1 MHKPGFLTS
10 KTLSAMGRP
19 KRLYPLGKYRL
30 RIRGTVDNNKPYLV
44 ELEYTWNRQIV
55 RKGMNIFVKVGDW
68 NEKLNKGRGG
78 VKSSYGPEANR
89 INGVLLNR
97 VDKIDGLLA
106 EYSQK
111 YPGQITAQL
120 INDFLADKPVIR
132 EDKGKDF
139 VEFAI
144 ERLNSDYS
152 RNRIGRSRYMNGKSG
167 MNMFQEFLR
176 STKRGTYKPDSIYV
190 GEISVELVDE
200 YITWRRE
207 IKKNSDATINHSL
220 TPILKACAY
229 ATELRMIDVAINAR
243 IQDMRIAP
251 KVSLSI
257 DENEFDGKSLTQDE
271 FLKLLEFYKKDTEPR
286 RKEFIE
292 MFLFAFHAC
301 GLRVVDVMTLQ
312 WGHLDFEKKELRKV
326 MVKTNKRH
334 VIPLSDSAI
343 EILRKWKEKRPDSKY
358 VFDLVKDDLD
368 IDDEEELYRA
378 RNSATKC
385 INQSLNVVGEKL
397 ELKFSLTMHVARHTF
412 AVLALNKGL
421 SMTVVSRLLGHASTD
436 VTEKVYAKFL
446 PETLSAEMGRLSP
459 DLVIFKMPTA

>member
-1 MHKPGFLTS
+1 M
-10 KTLSAMGRP
+10 
-19 KRLYPLGKYRL
+19 GKYRL

-97 VDKIDGLLA
+97 VDRIDGLLA

-111 YPGQITAQL
+111 FPNQITVQL

-139 VEFAI
+139 VEFAL
-144 ERLNSDYS
+144 ERLDSDYS

-176 STKRGTYKPDSIYV
+176 STKRGTYKNDSIYV

-207 IKKNSDATINHSL
+207 VKQNSDATINHSL

-257 DENEFDGKSLTQDE
+257 DEKEFDGKSLSQEE
-271 FLKLLEFYKKDTEPR
+271 FLKLLEFYKNDTEPR

-312 WGHLDFEKKELRKV
+312 WGHLDFDKKELRKV

-334 VIPLSDSAI
+334 VIPLSQSAI
-343 EILRKWKEKRPDSKY
+343 EILKKWKEKRPETKY
-358 VFDLVKDDLD
+358 VFDLVKENLD
-368 IDDEEELYRA
+368 IDNEEELYRA

-397 ELKFSLTMHVARHTF
+397 ELNFSLTMHVARHTF

-459 DLVIFKMPTA
+459 DLVIFKMPQV

>member
-1 MHKPGFLTS
+1 
-10 KTLSAMGRP
+10 MGRP

-30 RIRGTVDNNKPYLV
+30 RTRGVIDPVKPYLV

-78 VKSSYGPEANR
+78 VKASYGPEANR
-89 INGVLLNR
+89 INALLLNR

-106 EYSQK
+106 EYSQRN
-111 YPGQITAQL
+111 PNQITAQL
-120 INDFLADKPVIR
+120 INDFLSDKPVIR
-132 EDKGKDF
+132 QDKGKDF
-139 VEFAI
+139 IEFAT
-144 ERLNSDYS
+144 ERLDSDYS

-167 MNMFQEFLR
+167 LNIFQTFLR
-176 STKRGTYKPDSIYV
+176 ATKKGTYKTDSIYV

-200 YITWRRE
+200 YITWRRDV
-207 IKKNSDATINHSL
+207 KLNSDATINHSL

-229 ATELRMIDVAINAR
+229 AAELKMIDPSINAR
-243 IQDMRIAP
+243 LQDMRIAP
-251 KVSLSI
+251 KISLAI
-257 DENEFDGKSLTQDE
+257 DESEFDGKSLTQEE
-271 FLKLLEFYKKDTEPR
+271 FGKLLKFYESDKETR

-292 MFLFAFHAC
+292 MFIFAFHAC

-312 WGHLDFEKKELRKV
+312 WGHIDFEKKELRKV

-334 VIPLSDSAI
+334 VIPLSTPAI
-343 EILRKWKEKRPDSKY
+343 EILKKWKDKRPDSKY

-368 IDDEEELYRA
+368 IDNDESLYRA

-397 ELKFSLTMHVARHTF
+397 NLKFSLTMHVARHTF

-436 VTEKVYAKFL
+436 ITEKVYAKFL
-446 PETLSAEMGRLSP
+446 PETLSLEMERLNSELDVYKLP
-459 DLVIFKMPTA
+459 

>member
-1 MHKPGFLTS
+1 
-10 KTLSAMGRP
+10 MGSP

-30 RIRGTVDNNKPYLV
+30 RIRGVVDNNKPYLV

-97 VDKIDGLLA
+97 VDRIDGLLA

-111 YPGQITAQL
+111 FPNQITTQL

-176 STKRGTYKPDSIYV
+176 STKRGTYKPDSIYI
-190 GEISVELVDE
+190 GEISVELIDE
-200 YITWRRE
+200 YITWRRD
-207 IKKNSDATINHSL
+207 IKKNGDATINHSL

-229 ATELRMIDVAINAR
+229 ATELRMIDVAINTR

-257 DENEFDGKSLTQDE
+257 DEKEFDGKSLTQDE
-271 FLKLLEFYKKDTEPR
+271 FLKLLEFYKNDKEPR

-301 GLRVVDVMTLQ
+301 GLRIVDVMTLQ
-312 WGHLDFEKKELRKV
+312 WGHLDLEKKELRKV

-358 VFDLVKDDLD
+358 VFNLVKDDLD

-446 PETLSAEMGRLSP
+446 PETLSAEMGRLRP
-459 DLVIFKMPTA
+459 DLIIYKMPTA

>member
-1 MHKPGFLTS
+1 
-10 KTLSAMGRP
+10 MGRP

-30 RIRGTVDNNKPYLV
+30 RTRGVIDPVKPYLV

-78 VKSSYGPEANR
+78 VKASYGPEANR
-89 INGVLLNR
+89 INALLLNR

-106 EYSQK
+106 EYSQRN
-111 YPGQITAQL
+111 PNQITAQL
-120 INDFLADKPVIR
+120 INDFLSDKPVIR
-132 EDKGKDF
+132 QDKGKDF
-139 VEFAI
+139 IEFAT
-144 ERLNSDYS
+144 ERLDSDYS

-167 MNMFQEFLR
+167 LNIFQTFLR
-176 STKRGTYKPDSIYV
+176 ATKKGTYKTDSIYV

-200 YITWRRE
+200 YITWRRDV
-207 IKKNSDATINHSL
+207 KLNSDATINHSL

-229 ATELRMIDVAINAR
+229 AAELKMIDPSINAR
-243 IQDMRIAP
+243 LQDMRIAP
-251 KVSLSI
+251 KISLAI
-257 DENEFDGKSLTQDE
+257 DESEFDGKSLTQEE
-271 FLKLLEFYKKDTEPR
+271 FGKLLKFYESDKETR

-292 MFLFAFHAC
+292 MFIFAFHAC

-312 WGHLDFEKKELRKV
+312 WGHIDFEKKELRKV

-334 VIPLSDSAI
+334 VIPLSTPAI
-343 EILRKWKEKRPDSKY
+343 EILKKWKDKRPDSKY

-368 IDDEEELYRA
+368 IDNDESLYRA

-397 ELKFSLTMHVARHTF
+397 NLKFSLTMHVARHTF

-421 SMTVVSRLLGHASTD
+421 SMAVVSRLLGHASTD
-436 VTEKVYAKFL
+436 ITEKVYAKFL
-446 PETLSAEMGRLSP
+446 PETLSLEMERLNSELDVYKLP
-459 DLVIFKMPTA
+459 

>member
-1 MHKPGFLTS
+1 
-10 KTLSAMGRP
+10 MGRP

-271 FLKLLEFYKKDTEPR
+271 FLKFLEFYKKDTEPR

-397 ELKFSLTMHVARHTF
+397 ELKFSLTMHQAKHF
-412 AVLALNKGL
+412 KL
-421 SMTVVSRLLGHASTD
+421 S
-436 VTEKVYAKFL
+436 
-446 PETLSAEMGRLSP
+446 LSLKMSNLQ
-459 DLVIFKMPTA
+459 DLVA

>member
-1 MHKPGFLTS
+1 
-10 KTLSAMGRP
+10 MGRP

-30 RIRGTVDNNKPYLV
+30 RIRGAVDNNKPYLV

-97 VDKIDGLLA
+97 VDRIDGLLA

-111 YPGQITAQL
+111 FPNQITPQL
-120 INDFLADKPVIR
+120 INAFLADKPVIR

-176 STKRGTYKPDSIYV
+176 STKRGTYKPDSIYI
-190 GEISVELVDE
+190 GEISVELIDE
-200 YITWRRE
+200 YITWRRD
-207 IKKNSDATINHSL
+207 IKKNGDATINHSL

-229 ATELRMIDVAINAR
+229 ATELRMIDVAINTR

-257 DENEFDGKSLTQDE
+257 DEKEFDGKSLTQDE
-271 FLKLLEFYKKDTEPR
+271 FLKLLEFYKNDKEPR

-301 GLRVVDVMTLQ
+301 GLRIVDVMTLQ
-312 WGHLDFEKKELRKV
+312 WGHLDLEKKELRKV

-358 VFDLVKDDLD
+358 VFNLVKDDLD

-446 PETLSAEMGRLSP
+446 PETLSAEMGRLRP
-459 DLVIFKMPTA
+459 DLIIYKMPTA

>member
-1 MHKPGFLTS
+1 
-10 KTLSAMGRP
+10 MGRP

-30 RIRGTVDNNKPYLV
+30 RIRGAVDNNKPYLV

-97 VDKIDGLLA
+97 VDRIDGLLA

-111 YPGQITAQL
+111 FPNQITTQL

-176 STKRGTYKPDSIYV
+176 STKRGTYKPDSIYI
-190 GEISVELVDE
+190 GEISVELIDE
-200 YITWRRE
+200 YITWRRD
-207 IKKNSDATINHSL
+207 IKKNGDATINHSL

-229 ATELRMIDVAINAR
+229 ATELRMIDVAINTR

-251 KVSLSI
+251 KISLSI
-257 DENEFDGKSLTQDE
+257 DEKEFDDKSLTQDE
-271 FLKLLEFYKKDTEPR
+271 FLKLLEFYKNDNEPR
-286 RKEFIE
+286 LKEFIE

-312 WGHLDFEKKELRKV
+312 WGHLDLEKKELRKV

-358 VFDLVKDDLD
+358 VFNLVKDDLD

-446 PETLSAEMGRLSP
+446 PETLSAEMGRLRP
-459 DLVIFKMPTA
+459 DLIIYKMPTA

>member
-1 MHKPGFLTS
+1 
-10 KTLSAMGRP
+10 MGRP

-30 RIRGTVDNNKPYLV
+30 RIRGSIDSSKAYLV

-78 VKSSYGPEANR
+78 VKNSYGPEANR
-89 INGVLLNR
+89 INALLLGR

-106 EYSQK
+106 EYSQRN
-111 YPGQITAQL
+111 PNQITAQL
-120 INDFLADKPVIR
+120 INDFLSDKPLIR
-132 EDKGKDF
+132 QDKGKDF
-139 VEFAI
+139 IEFAT
-144 ERLNSDYS
+144 ERLDSDYS

-167 MNMFQEFLR
+167 LNIFQTFLR
-176 STKRGTYKPDSIYV
+176 ATKKGTYKTDSIYV
-190 GEISVELVDE
+190 GEVSVELIDE
-200 YITWRRE
+200 YISWRRDV
-207 IKKNSDATINHSL
+207 KLNCDATINHSL

-229 ATELRMIDVAINAR
+229 AAELRLIEPSINAR
-243 IQDMRIAP
+243 LQDMRIAP
-251 KVSLSI
+251 KIALSI
-257 DENEFDGKSLTQDE
+257 DESEFDGKSLSQEE
-271 FLKLLEFYKKDTEPR
+271 FGKLVEFYSCDKETR

-312 WGHLDFEKKELRKV
+312 WGHIDFEKKELRKV

-334 VIPLSDSAI
+334 VIPLSEPAI
-343 EILRKWKEKRPDSKY
+343 DILKKWKEKRPDAKY
-358 VFDLVKDDLD
+358 VFDLVKDELD
-368 IDDEEELYRA
+368 IDNDESLYRA

-397 ELKFSLTMHVARHTF
+397 GLKFSLTMHVARHTF
-412 AVLALNKGL
+412 AVLALNNGL

-436 VTEKVYAKFL
+436 ITEKVYAKFL
-446 PETLSAEMGRLSP
+446 PETLSVEMARINSELEKYRL
-459 DLVIFKMPTA
+459 F

>member
-30 RIRGTVDNNKPYLV
+30 RIRGAVDNNKPYLV

-412 AVLALNKGL
+412 YELNLPK
-421 SMTVVSRLLGHASTD
+421 VAS
-436 VTEKVYAKFL
+436 
-446 PETLSAEMGRLSP
+446 
-459 DLVIFKMPTA
+459 

>member
-1 MHKPGFLTS
+1 
-10 KTLSAMGRP
+10 MGRP

-30 RIRGTVDNNKPYLV
+30 RIRGAGDNNKPYLV

-97 VDKIDGLLA
+97 VDRIDGLLA

-111 YPGQITAQL
+111 FPNQITTQL

-176 STKRGTYKPDSIYV
+176 STKRGTYKPDSIYI
-190 GEISVELVDE
+190 GEISVELIDE
-200 YITWRRE
+200 YITWRRD
-207 IKKNSDATINHSL
+207 IKKNGDATINHSL

-229 ATELRMIDVAINAR
+229 ATELRMIDVAINTR

-257 DENEFDGKSLTQDE
+257 DEKEFDGKSLTQDE
-271 FLKLLEFYKKDTEPR
+271 FLKLLEFYKNDKEPR

-301 GLRVVDVMTLQ
+301 GLRIVDVMTLQ
-312 WGHLDFEKKELRKV
+312 WGHLDLEKKELRKV

-358 VFDLVKDDLD
+358 VFNLVKDDLD

-446 PETLSAEMGRLSP
+446 PETLSAEMGRLRP
-459 DLVIFKMPTA
+459 DLIIYKMPTA

>member
-1 MHKPGFLTS
+1 
-10 KTLSAMGRP
+10 MGRP

-30 RIRGTVDNNKPYLV
+30 RIRGSIDSSKAYLV

-78 VKSSYGPEANR
+78 VKNSYGPEANR
-89 INGVLLNR
+89 INALLLGR

-106 EYSQK
+106 EYSLRN
-111 YPGQITAQL
+111 PNQITAQL
-120 INDFLADKPVIR
+120 INDFLSDKPLIR
-132 EDKGKDF
+132 QDKGKDF
-139 VEFAI
+139 IEFAT
-144 ERLNSDYS
+144 ERLDSDYS

-167 MNMFQEFLR
+167 LNIFQTFLR
-176 STKRGTYKPDSIYV
+176 ATKKGTYKTDSIYV
-190 GEISVELVDE
+190 GEVSVELIDE
-200 YITWRRE
+200 YISWRRDV
-207 IKKNSDATINHSL
+207 KLNCDATINHSL

-229 ATELRMIDVAINAR
+229 AAELRLIDPSINAR
-243 IQDMRIAP
+243 LQDMRIAP
-251 KVSLSI
+251 KISLSI
-257 DENEFDGKSLTQDE
+257 DESEFDGKSLSQEE
-271 FLKLLEFYKKDTEPR
+271 FGKLVEFYSCDKETR

-312 WGHLDFEKKELRKV
+312 WGHIDFEKKELRKV

-334 VIPLSDSAI
+334 VIPLSKPAI
-343 EILRKWKEKRPDSKY
+343 DILKEWKEKRPDAKY
-358 VFDLVKDDLD
+358 VFDLVKDELD
-368 IDDEEELYRA
+368 IDNDESLYRA

-397 ELKFSLTMHVARHTF
+397 GLKFSLTMHVARHTF
-412 AVLALNKGL
+412 AVLALNNGL

-436 VTEKVYAKFL
+436 ITEKVYAKFL
-446 PETLSAEMGRLSP
+446 PETLSVEMARINSELEKYRL
-459 DLVIFKMPTA
+459 F

>member
-1 MHKPGFLTS
+1 MSKPRIFNF
-10 KTLSAMGRP
+10 KTLFIMGRP

-30 RIRGTVDNNKPYLV
+30 RIRGPIDTSKAYLV

-78 VKSSYGPEANR
+78 VKASYGPEANR
-89 INGVLLNR
+89 TNALLLGR

-106 EYSQK
+106 EYAQRF
-111 YPGQITAQL
+111 PNQITPEL
-120 INDFLADKPVIR
+120 INDFLSDKPVIR
-132 EDKGKDF
+132 QDKGKDF
-139 VEFAI
+139 VEFAL
-144 ERLNSDYS
+144 ERLESDYS

-167 MNMFQEFLR
+167 MNIFQTFLR
-176 STKRGTYKPDSIYV
+176 ATKKGTYKPDSIYV
-190 GEISVELVDE
+190 GEISVELIDE

-207 IKKNSDATINHSL
+207 VKLNSDATINHSL

-229 ATELRMIDVAINAR
+229 ATELRMIDVAINAL

-251 KVSLSI
+251 KVSLTI
-257 DENEFDGKSLTQDE
+257 DESEFDGKSLNQEE
-271 FLKLLEFYKKDTEPR
+271 FLRLLEFYMNDKEPR

-312 WGHLDFEKKELRKV
+312 WGHIDFDKKELRKV

-343 EILRKWKEKRPDSKY
+343 EILKKWQGKRQGAKY
-358 VFDLVKDDLD
+358 VFDLVKEDLD
-368 IDDEEELYRA
+368 IDDEEKLYRA

-397 ELKFSLTMHVARHTF
+397 GLKFSLTMHVARHTF
-412 AVLALNKGL
+412 AVLALNNGL

-446 PETLSAEMGRLSP
+446 PETLSSEMGRLSSE
-459 DLVIFKMPTA
+459 LGIYKMPH

>member
-1 MHKPGFLTS
+1 
-10 KTLSAMGRP
+10 MGRP

-30 RIRGTVDNNKPYLV
+30 RIRGAVDNNKPYLV

-97 VDKIDGLLA
+97 VDRIDGLLA

-111 YPGQITAQL
+111 FPNQITTQL

-176 STKRGTYKPDSIYV
+176 STKRGTYKPDSIYI
-190 GEISVELVDE
+190 GEISVELIDE
-200 YITWRRE
+200 YITWRRD
-207 IKKNSDATINHSL
+207 IKKNGDATINHSL

-229 ATELRMIDVAINAR
+229 ATELRMIDVAINTR

-257 DENEFDGKSLTQDE
+257 DEKEFDGKSLTQDE
-271 FLKLLEFYKKDTEPR
+271 LKLLEFYKNDKEPR

-301 GLRVVDVMTLQ
+301 GLRIVDVMTLQ
-312 WGHLDFEKKELRKV
+312 WGHLDLEKKELRKV

-358 VFDLVKDDLD
+358 VFNLVKDDLD

-446 PETLSAEMGRLSP
+446 PETLSAEMGRLRP
-459 DLVIFKMPTA
+459 DLIIYKMPTA

>member
-1 MHKPGFLTS
+1 
-10 KTLSAMGRP
+10 MGRP

-397 ELKFSLTMHVARHTF
+397 ELKFSLTMHQARHTF

>member
-1 MHKPGFLTS
+1 MNKPIFLTS
-10 KTLSAMGRP
+10 KHLSAMGRP

-30 RIRGTVDNNKPYLV
+30 RIRGAVDNNKPYLV

-97 VDKIDGLLA
+97 VDRIDGLLA

-111 YPGQITAQL
+111 FPNQITTQL

-176 STKRGTYKPDSIYV
+176 STKRGTYKPDSIYI
-190 GEISVELVDE
+190 GEISVELIDE
-200 YITWRRE
+200 YITWRRD
-207 IKKNSDATINHSL
+207 IKKNGDATINHSL

-229 ATELRMIDVAINAR
+229 ATELRMIDVAINTR

-251 KVSLSI
+251 KISLSI
-257 DENEFDGKSLTQDE
+257 DEKEFDDKSLTQDE
-271 FLKLLEFYKKDTEPR
+271 FLKLLEFYKNDNEPR

-312 WGHLDFEKKELRKV
+312 WGHLDLEKKELRKV

-358 VFDLVKDDLD
+358 VFNLVKDDLD

-446 PETLSAEMGRLSP
+446 PETLSAEMGRLRP
-459 DLVIFKMPTA
+459 DLIIYKMPTA

>member
-30 RIRGTVDNNKPYLV
+30 RIRGAVDNNKPYLV

-257 DENEFDGKSLTQDE
+257 DENEFDDKSLTQDE

-412 AVLALNKGL
+412 AVLALNKGI

-459 DLVIFKMPTA
+459 DLVIFKMPIA

>member
-1 MHKPGFLTS
+1 
-10 KTLSAMGRP
+10 
-19 KRLYPLGKYRL
+19 
-30 RIRGTVDNNKPYLV
+30 
-44 ELEYTWNRQIV
+44 
-55 RKGMNIFVKVGDW
+55 MNIFVKVGDW

-97 VDKIDGLLA
+97 VDRIDGLLA

-111 YPGQITAQL
+111 FPNQITTQL

-176 STKRGTYKPDSIYV
+176 STKRGTYKPDSIYI
-190 GEISVELVDE
+190 GEISVELIDE
-200 YITWRRE
+200 YITWRRD
-207 IKKNSDATINHSL
+207 IKKNGDATINHSL

-229 ATELRMIDVAINAR
+229 ATELRMIDVAINTR

-257 DENEFDGKSLTQDE
+257 DEKEFDGKSLTQDE
-271 FLKLLEFYKKDTEPR
+271 FLKLLEFYKNDKEPR

-301 GLRVVDVMTLQ
+301 GLRIVDVMTLQ
-312 WGHLDFEKKELRKV
+312 WGHLDLEKKELRKV

-358 VFDLVKDDLD
+358 VFNLVKDDLD

-446 PETLSAEMGRLSP
+446 PETLSAEMGRLRP
-459 DLVIFKMPTA
+459 DLIIYKMPTA

>member
-1 MHKPGFLTS
+1 
-10 KTLSAMGRP
+10 MGRP

-30 RIRGTVDNNKPYLV
+30 RIRGAVDNNKPYLV

-97 VDKIDGLLA
+97 VDRIDGLLA

-111 YPGQITAQL
+111 FPNQITTQL

-176 STKRGTYKPDSIYV
+176 STKRGTYKPDSIYI
-190 GEISVELVDE
+190 GEISVELIDE
-200 YITWRRE
+200 YITWRRD
-207 IKKNSDATINHSL
+207 IKKNGDATINHSL

-229 ATELRMIDVAINAR
+229 ATELRMIDVAINTR

-251 KVSLSI
+251 KISLSI
-257 DENEFDGKSLTQDE
+257 DEKEFDDKSLTQDE
-271 FLKLLEFYKKDTEPR
+271 FLKLLEFYKNDNEPR

-312 WGHLDFEKKELRKV
+312 WGHLDLEKKELRKV

-358 VFDLVKDDLD
+358 VFNLVKDDLD

-446 PETLSAEMGRLSP
+446 PETLSAEMGRLRP
-459 DLVIFKMPTA
+459 DLIIY

>member
-1 MHKPGFLTS
+1 
-10 KTLSAMGRP
+10 MGRP

-30 RIRGTVDNNKPYLV
+30 RIRGVVDNNKPYLV

-436 VTEKVYAKFL
+436 VTEKVYAKFF
-446 PETLSAEMGRLSP
+446 PETLSAEMGRLRP
-459 DLVIFKMPTA
+459 DLIIYKMPTA

>member
-1 MHKPGFLTS
+1 MHKPRFVTS
-10 KTLSAMGRP
+10 KKLSAMGRP

-30 RIRGTVDNNKPYLV
+30 RIRGAVDNNKPYLV

-139 VEFAI
+139 VEFVI

-229 ATELRMIDVAINAR
+229 ATELRMIDIAINAR

>member
-1 MHKPGFLTS
+1 
-10 KTLSAMGRP
+10 MGRP

-30 RIRGTVDNNKPYLV
+30 RIRGAVDNNKPYLV

-97 VDKIDGLLA
+97 VDRIDGLLA

-111 YPGQITAQL
+111 FPNQITTQL

-176 STKRGTYKPDSIYV
+176 STKRGTYKPDSIYI
-190 GEISVELVDE
+190 GEISVELIDE
-200 YITWRRE
+200 YITWRRD
-207 IKKNSDATINHSL
+207 IKKNGDATINHSL

-229 ATELRMIDVAINAR
+229 ATELRMIDVAINTR

-257 DENEFDGKSLTQDE
+257 DEKEFDGKSLTQDE
-271 FLKLLEFYKKDTEPR
+271 FLKLLEFYKNDKEPR

-301 GLRVVDVMTLQ
+301 GLRIVDVMTLQ
-312 WGHLDFEKKELRKV
+312 WGHLDLEKKELRKV

-358 VFDLVKDDLD
+358 VFNLVKDDLD

-446 PETLSAEMGRLSP
+446 PETLSAEMGRLRP
-459 DLVIFKMPTA
+459 DLITYKMPTA

>member
-1 MHKPGFLTS
+1 
-10 KTLSAMGRP
+10 MGRP

-30 RIRGTVDNNKPYLV
+30 RIRGVVDNNKPYLV

>member
-1 MHKPGFLTS
+1 M
-10 KTLSAMGRP
+10 
-19 KRLYPLGKYRL
+19 GKYRL
-30 RIRGTVDNNKPYLV
+30 RIRGVVDNNKPYLV

>member
-1 MHKPGFLTS
+1 
-10 KTLSAMGRP
+10 MGRP

-30 RIRGTVDNNKPYLV
+30 RIRGAVDNNKPYLV

-97 VDKIDGLLA
+97 VDRIDGLLD

-111 YPGQITAQL
+111 FPNQITTQL

-176 STKRGTYKPDSIYV
+176 STKRGTYKPDSIYI
-190 GEISVELVDE
+190 GEISVELIDE
-200 YITWRRE
+200 YITWRRD
-207 IKKNSDATINHSL
+207 IKKNGDATINHSL

-229 ATELRMIDVAINAR
+229 ATELRMIDVAINTR

-257 DENEFDGKSLTQDE
+257 DEKEFDGKSLTQDE
-271 FLKLLEFYKKDTEPR
+271 FLKLLEFYKNDKEPR

-301 GLRVVDVMTLQ
+301 GLRIVDVMTLQ
-312 WGHLDFEKKELRKV
+312 WGHLDLEKKELRKV

-358 VFDLVKDDLD
+358 VFNLVKDDLD

-446 PETLSAEMGRLSP
+446 PETLSAEMGRLRP
-459 DLVIFKMPTA
+459 DLIIYKMPTA

>member
-1 MHKPGFLTS
+1 MNKPIFLTS
-10 KTLSAMGRP
+10 KHHSAMGRP

-30 RIRGTVDNNKPYLV
+30 RIRGAVDNNKPYLV

-97 VDKIDGLLA
+97 VDRIDGLLA

-111 YPGQITAQL
+111 FPNQITTQL

-176 STKRGTYKPDSIYV
+176 STKRGTYKPDSIYI
-190 GEISVELVDE
+190 GEISVELIDE
-200 YITWRRE
+200 YITWRRD
-207 IKKNSDATINHSL
+207 IKKNGDATINHSL

-229 ATELRMIDVAINAR
+229 ATELRMIDVAINTR

-257 DENEFDGKSLTQDE
+257 DEKEFDGKSLTQDE
-271 FLKLLEFYKKDTEPR
+271 FLKLLEFYKNDKEPR

-301 GLRVVDVMTLQ
+301 GLRIVDVMTLQ
-312 WGHLDFEKKELRKV
+312 WGHLDLEKKELRKV

-358 VFDLVKDDLD
+358 VFNLVKDDLD

-421 SMTVVSRLLGHASTD
+421 SMTVGSRLLGHASTD

-446 PETLSAEMGRLSP
+446 PETLSAEMGRLRP
-459 DLVIFKMPTA
+459 DLIIYKMPTA

>member
-30 RIRGTVDNNKPYLV
+30 RIRGAVDNNKPYLV

-176 STKRGTYKPDSIYV
+176 STKRGTYKSDSIYV

-385 INQSLNVVGEKL
+385 INQSLNC
-397 ELKFSLTMHVARHTF
+397 
-412 AVLALNKGL
+412 
-421 SMTVVSRLLGHASTD
+421 
-436 VTEKVYAKFL
+436 
-446 PETLSAEMGRLSP
+446 
-459 DLVIFKMPTA
+459 I

>member
-1 MHKPGFLTS
+1 
-10 KTLSAMGRP
+10 MGRP

-30 RIRGTVDNNKPYLV
+30 RIRGAVDNNKPYLV

-132 EDKGKDF
+132 EDKGNDF